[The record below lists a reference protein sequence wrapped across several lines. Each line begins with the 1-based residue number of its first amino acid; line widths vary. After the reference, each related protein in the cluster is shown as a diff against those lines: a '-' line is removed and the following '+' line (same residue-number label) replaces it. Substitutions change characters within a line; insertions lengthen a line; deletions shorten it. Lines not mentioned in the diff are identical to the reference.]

1 MRELKNMLGQR
12 LLTLEGDDVRGIG
25 GDIVGTVRGT
35 QLLNLQ
41 GQVLAEVSGPTVLR
55 DGKPLLEVRGD
66 HVVNASGQ
74 RIAVV
79 ESGDA
84 RQRGLLA
91 VAFLC
96 FCG

>member
-1 MRELKNMLGQR
+1 M
-12 LLTLEGDDVRGIG
+12 
-25 GDIVGTVRGT
+25 
-35 QLLNLQ
+35 
-41 GQVLAEVSGPTVLR
+41 LAEVSGPTVLR

-91 VAFLC
+91 AAFLC

>member
-1 MRELKNMLGQR
+1 MP
-12 LLTLEGDDVRGIG
+12 LLAMTTGARRCAG
-25 GDIVGTVRGT
+25 G
-35 QLLNLQ
+35 
-41 GQVLAEVSGPTVLR
+41 R
-55 DGKPLLEVRGD
+55 DGEPLRNVQD
-66 HVVNASGQ
+66 DPVVDAFGQ

-91 VAFLC
+91 AAFLC